1 MSSLLN
7 NSGHWQQRARETRR
21 LADSVDDQ
29 EAKQTLLKIAEEYER
44 LAQRAASRDGR
55 DDRDDRGERDSNG
68 HTA

>member
-1 MSSLLN
+1 MPSLLN

-44 LAQRAASRDGR
+44 LAQRAASRGDG
-55 DDRDDRGERDSNG
+55 DED
-68 HTA
+68 